1 MAKIFIT
8 GGAGYIGSHTAV
20 ALLNEGFEICIL
32 DNLCNSSPLAVKR
45 IETIT
50 QKKVNFIKGD
60 IRDKNIIKRIFEEN
74 FFDGVIHFAGLK
86 AVGESVA
93 NPLSYYEA
101 NVAGSL
107 NLLSCMKDSGTR
119 SIVFSSSATVYGNQE
134 KMPLHED
141 MPLKEPTNP
150 YGQTKFLVERI
161 LKDIA
166 ESDDSWRIGILRY
179 FNPAG
184 SHESGL
190 LGESP
195 KGLPNNLLPYL
206 SQVAIGRLSKLSI
219 YGNDYPTIDGTG
231 VRDYIHVMDIA
242 EGHVKAV
249 TALKQGVS
257 IWNLGTGQGYSVLQ
271 IVKAFEKAC
280 GKNIPYVISPRRP
293 GDIAECWADPQKAQR
308 QLSWKAKRNLSNMMD
323 DTWRWQKNNPAGYQE

>member
-32 DNLCNSSPLAVKR
+32 DNLYNSSPLAVKR
-45 IETIT
+45 IEKIT
-50 QKKVNFIKGD
+50 KKKVNFIKGD
-60 IRDKNIIKRIFEEN
+60 ILDRNTIKRIFEEN

-93 NPLSYYEA
+93 NPLSYYET

-107 NLLSCMKDSGTR
+107 NLLSCMKDSGIR
-119 SIVFSSSATVYGNQE
+119 KIVFSSSATVYGNQE

-166 ESDDSWRIGILRY
+166 KSDDSWRIGILRY
-179 FNPAG
+179 FNPVG

-249 TALKQGVS
+249 TALEQGVS

-271 IVKAFEKAC
+271 ILKAFEKAC
-280 GKNIPYVISPRRP
+280 GRNIPYVISPRRP

-308 QLSWKAKRNLSNMMD
+308 QLNWEAKRNLSNMMD
-323 DTWRWQKNNPAGYQE
+323 DTWRWQKNNPEGYQE